1 MTTATTTP
9 SPAPVMGGI
18 EPPPAILSRVA
29 IGDFL
34 RRTAQRDPAR
44 TALVDGGTRLSYGAL
59 DERVSAAANALLA
72 TGPAPGERVAT
83 LCNNSA
89 DFVTAFFGIHRAG
102 LIWVPINTGLG
113 LDDVRYILEHAQAS
127 CLLVDAAVLARPGL
141 RELLDD
147 IPVRSRFIVEGAADG
162 IYAEFTAAR
171 EAQSARAP
179 EVAIGD
185 RDVAQ
190 IMYTSG
196 TTGRPKGVMQCH
208 LAVVMAALANAV
220 ELGLHRDDTANAVL
234 PLFHCAQHTL
244 LCTSLMAGATTILM
258 RGFDP
263 AEVLDAI
270 EREGITRLFAL
281 PLMYQAMLEHPDLAQ
296 RDLSSLRTCLYAM
309 APMAESLLRRL
320 IECFCPNF
328 MLASGQTEMYP
339 LTVAF
344 RPEEQLR
351 RFGPYWG
358 VSSVL
363 NDTAVMDDA
372 GRLLGRGEVGEIVHR
387 GPNVML
393 GYYRDPEATANARAF
408 DWHHTGDLGMWD
420 DDGQLLFKDR
430 KKDMIKTGGENVPSV
445 KVEAVLLQHP
455 DVANAA
461 AVGLPHAR
469 WIEAVTAFVT
479 LKPGCSP
486 SETELLE
493 HCKAHLGGF
502 EVPKAIHQLETL
514 PMTSTGKV
522 QKQPLRER
530 YSDLYG
536 G

>member
-1 MTTATTTP
+1 MTIP
-9 SPAPVMGGI
+9 SPLPVMSGV

-34 RRTAQRDPAR
+34 RRAAQRDPAH
-44 TALVDGGTRLSYGAL
+44 TALVDGATRLSYGAL
-59 DERVSAAANALLA
+59 NDRVSAAANALLA
-72 TGPAPGERVAT
+72 AGLQAGERVAT

-89 DFVTAFFGIHRAG
+89 DFVSAFFGIHRAG

-127 CLLVDAAVLARPGL
+127 AVLVDAAVLARPGL
-141 RELLDD
+141 RELLDAA
-147 IPVRSRFIVEGAADG
+147 PLRGRFIVEGPADG
-162 IYAEFTAAR
+162 AYAGFAAAR
-171 EAQSARAP
+171 DAQSTREP
-179 EVAIGD
+179 DVEVHD

-220 ELGLHRDDTANAVL
+220 ELGLYRDDTANALL

-258 RGFDP
+258 RGFD
-263 AEVLDAI
+263 AAGTLEAI
-270 EREGITRLFAL
+270 ERERITRLFAL
-281 PLMYQAMLEHPDLAQ
+281 PLMYQAMLEHPHFAQ

-309 APMAESLLRRL
+309 APMAENLLRRL
-320 IECFCPNF
+320 IEQFCPNF
-328 MLASGQTEMYP
+328 MLATGQTEMYP

-363 NDTAVMDDA
+363 NDTAIMDDE
-372 GRLLGRGEVGEIVHR
+372 GHLLGRGEVGEIVHR
-387 GPNVML
+387 GPNVMQ
-393 GYYRDPEATANARAF
+393 GYYRDPEATARARAF
-408 DWHHTGDLGMWD
+408 GWHHTGDLGQWD
-420 DDGQLLFKDR
+420 SDGQLLFKDR

-455 DVANAA
+455 AVANAA
-461 AVGLPHAR
+461 VVGLPHSR

-479 LKPGCSP
+479 LKPGS
-486 SETELLE
+486 SATEAELIE

-502 EVPKAIHQLETL
+502 EVPKAIRVLDAL
-514 PMTSTGKV
+514 PMTTTGKV
-522 QKQPLRER
+522 QKHPLRER
-530 YSDLYG
+530 HSDLYTR
-536 G
+536 